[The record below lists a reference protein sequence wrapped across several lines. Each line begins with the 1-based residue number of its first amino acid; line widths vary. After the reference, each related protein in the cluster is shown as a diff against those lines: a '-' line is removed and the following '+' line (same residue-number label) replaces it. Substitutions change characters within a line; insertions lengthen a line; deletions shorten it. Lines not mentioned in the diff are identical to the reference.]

1 MSRSSRRLP
10 WLVVGL
16 LVVLPLLA
24 VDPAVAALLVDP
36 ELLMAVGGAGLL
48 LVSSDLRSVVHRPV
62 VSLPVQWIRVGLL
75 LSGRRPGTLF
85 GDL

>member
-1 MSRSSRRLP
+1 MSRSRRRLP

-36 ELLMAVGGAGLL
+36 ELLWLSAGPGCC
-48 LVSSDLRSVVHRPV
+48 SSAP
-62 VSLPVQWIRVGLL
+62 
-75 LSGRRPGTLF
+75 T
-85 GDL
+85 